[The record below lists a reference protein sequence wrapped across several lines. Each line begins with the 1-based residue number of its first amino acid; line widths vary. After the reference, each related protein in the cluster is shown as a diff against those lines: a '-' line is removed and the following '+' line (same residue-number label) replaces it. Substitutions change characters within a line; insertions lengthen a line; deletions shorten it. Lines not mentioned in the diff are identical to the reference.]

1 MEQYHWAMAGHLL
14 GALLAGGLIGLERSY
29 QGRAAGFRT
38 HALVCMASSMLMLVT
53 LYQAV
58 WFAGGDTVR
67 IDPTR
72 MAQGVMTGIGFLG
85 AGVIMKDG
93 VSVRGLTTAAS
104 IWTTAAVGI
113 LVGVGLYSAAI
124 MATVAT
130 IGVLSLFRW
139 LERMMPTMSYADVV
153 VSFDATQDGGPKVM
167 VERLMTANFLLS
179 NLAYALIEKGTQ
191 VEYRMVIRSKQG
203 DFVDALSQLLKKEA
217 GMTAFVITPRG
228 D

>member
-58 WFAGGDTVR
+58 WFAGGDNVR

-139 LERMMPTMSYADVV
+139 FERLMPTMSYADVV
-153 VSFDATQDGGPKVM
+153 VSFEAVQDAGPQAMTK
-167 VERLMTANFLLS
+167 RLTAAKFSLS

-191 VEYRMVIRSKQG
+191 VEYRMVIRSTQHDLVDTLSKLFKQ
-203 DFVDALSQLLKKEA
+203 ET